1 MKKEYSI
8 IIIAVSI
15 IFSGLWIG
23 KSIEGNRSNEALANE
38 EEDTQEFGEVLSLSD
53 AANYLGI
60 SNSSLERVIRL
71 EEKYPHM
78 ISGKRF
84 PYTTVE
90 DEIIIKKSLLND
102 WLRDANNTGRQY
114 IDGHI
119 K

>member
-15 IFSGLWIG
+15 VFSSLWIG
-23 KSIEGNRSNEALANE
+23 KSIEGNRNNKALAYE
-38 EEDTQEFGEVLSLSD
+38 EEETQEFGEVLSLSE
-53 AANYLGI
+53 AADYLRI
-60 SNSSLERVIRL
+60 SNASLERVIRL

-84 PYTTVE
+84 PYTKVE
-90 DEIIIKKSLLND
+90 DELIIKKSLLNE
-102 WLRDANNTGRQY
+102 WLRDANNTRRQY
-114 IDGHI
+114 MDGQI